1 MQKYVLRVLNV
12 FLLIGFMNIGFTQ
25 SDNADEKTMLSLD
38 KALSLSM
45 EINPGLNRLKAETN
59 QVENAWK
66 SQSGLAN
73 PELIYYQNGIGENDL
88 YFEQAIGISQ
98 SFEKPLKDI
107 WLKKIANLD
116 MEILQESITLYEI
129 HLTALVKMHYVE
141 VLYGLY
147 YQELTQERVAIYESL
162 QEAVDLKHESG
173 TGDLLDKYS
182 ASIKLDEAKNRLS
195 MAESDLHKAR
205 YNLFEV
211 IGLEPDQQ
219 LYTIGFEDSLQ
230 THENYLDQH
239 VVLDSLPYFSGVKIE
254 QLKIQRADESIKA
267 AKASWFPSV
276 SLSYLRQDFS
286 TGYEFNGV
294 ELGVEIPLW
303 GARTIRP
310 EVKANES
317 KMMQQEWNAKE
328 TLLKYKRQVE
338 HAWHAYEKAREV
350 VMTYQNTLGNETQ
363 KLLDL
368 SQEAYLMGEIDLINL
383 LEAQNMFLDNQEIYL
398 SALRDY
404 YIYLIELEK
413 FTEQKLVY

>member
-1 MQKYVLRVLNV
+1 MQQYLLKVLIV
-12 FLLIGFMNIGFTQ
+12 FLFFGFVNFGFAQ
-25 SDNADEKTMLSLD
+25 SDNHDEKEILSLD
-38 KALSLSM
+38 KALTLSM
-45 EINPGLNRLKAETN
+45 ENNLALNRLSAETE
-59 QVENAWK
+59 QVKNAWK

-73 PELIYYQNGIGENDL
+73 PELIYYQNGMGETDL

-98 SFEKPLKDI
+98 SFEKPLQNI

-116 MEILQESITLYEI
+116 MAILQESITHYKI
-129 HLTALVKMHYVE
+129 HLIAMVKMHYVE
-141 VLYGLY
+141 VLYALY
-147 YQELTQERVAIYESL
+147 FHELTQERVGIYESL
-162 QEAVDLKHESG
+162 KEAVDLKHESG
-173 TGDLLDKYS
+173 TADLMNKYS
-182 ASIKLDEAKNRLS
+182 ASVKLYEAKNRLS

-211 IGLEPDQQ
+211 IGLESDQQ

-239 VVLDSLPYFSGVKIE
+239 VVLDSLSDFPGVRIE
-254 QLKIQRADESIKA
+254 QLKIQRADEAIKSAKA
-267 AKASWFPSV
+267 AWFPSV
-276 SLSYLRQDFS
+276 SVSYLRQDFS
-286 TGYEFNGV
+286 TGYEFNGI

-303 GARTIRP
+303 GARTINP
-310 EVKANES
+310 EVKVTES
-317 KMMQQEWNAKE
+317 KMMQQEWHAKE

-350 VMTYQNTLGNETQ
+350 VLIYQNTLGNETQ

-383 LEAQNMFLDNQEIYL
+383 LEAQNMFLNNQEIYL

-404 YIYLIELEK
+404 YTYLIELEK